1 MTKALDAAVRSLRA
15 LKSWEHASSRG
26 AMQALDWRPCR
37 AVAQKLGYKR
47 HPLTIHV
54 AGSKGKGTVC
64 ALVGAALERAG
75 FRVGVVTSPHAHHF
89 GERLRI
95 GMRPA
100 GDALAPHLQRAV
112 DVILE
117 ARRRN
122 DAVLG
127 AATQFDAFVAA
138 ALKASQKCDAV
149 VVEVG
154 LGGRRD
160 STNFLQ
166 APITALV
173 SVEREHTEVLGD
185 SLRGIAAEKAG
196 ICTKDGVLVLGDLS
210 RAPREKAM
218 EIARKRGATPL
229 ATRPARMIQ
238 GIPAGSLAVAR
249 GVLDAVGG
257 FVDGG
262 LLDDPRVLRTAL
274 KALPAR
280 AESIAGGYVDGA
292 HTAAS
297 VAAFAKSIKR
307 KGRGVVLIIALRADK
322 DVESVAGAV
331 REHLN
336 PERVVCCSCGEG
348 FVDAGALASAFVGA
362 EVASSPAAAFD
373 AVPCGEY
380 VRVALG
386 SFELAAAARAAWLWI
401 M

>member
-1 MTKALDAAVRSLRA
+1 MKALDAAVRSLRA

-26 AMQALDWRPCR
+26 AMQSLDWRPCR
-37 AVAQKLGYKR
+37 AVARALGYKR

-64 ALVGAALERAG
+64 ALVGAALDRAG
-75 FRVGVVTSPHAHHF
+75 YKVGVVTSPHTYHF

-112 DVILE
+112 DVILD

-138 ALKASQKCDAV
+138 ALKAAQKCDAV

-154 LGGRRD
+154 LGGKRD

-210 RAPREKAM
+210 RAPLEKAQ

-229 ATRPARMIQ
+229 APRPARMVQ

-249 GVLDAVGG
+249 GVLDTVGG
-257 FVDGG
+257 FVDGS

-280 AESIAGGYVDGA
+280 AESIRGGFVDGA

-297 VAAFAKSIKR
+297 VAAFAKSVKR
-307 KGRGVVLIIALRADK
+307 KGRGVVLIIALRVDK
-322 DVESVAGAV
+322 DVEDVAGAV
-331 REHLN
+331 REHLD
-336 PERVVCCSCGEG
+336 PTRVVCCSCGEG
-348 FVDAGALASAFVGA
+348 FVDADTLAAAFDG

-373 AVPCGEY
+373 AVPCDASY
-380 VRVALG
+380 VRIALG
-386 SFELAAAARAAWLWI
+386 SFELAAAARAAWSCV
-401 M
+401 

>member
-1 MTKALDAAVRSLRA
+1 MKALDAAVRSLRA

-26 AMQALDWRPCR
+26 AMQSLDWRPCR
-37 AVAQKLGYKR
+37 AVARALGYKR

-75 FRVGVVTSPHAHHF
+75 FRVGVVTSPHTYHF

-117 ARRRN
+117 ARRCN

-138 ALKASQKCDAV
+138 ALKASQSCDAV

-196 ICTKDGVLVLGDLS
+196 ICTKGGVLVLGDLG
-210 RAPREKAM
+210 RVPRENAL

-229 ATRPARMIQ
+229 STKPSRTLQ
-238 GIPAGSLAVAR
+238 GIPAGSLSVAR

-257 FVDGG
+257 FVDGS
-262 LLDDPRVLRTAL
+262 LIDDPQVLRTARA
-274 KALPAR
+274 ALPAR
-280 AESIAGGYVDGA
+280 AERVSGGYVDGA

-307 KGRGVVLIIALRADK
+307 KGRGVVLIIALRSDK
-322 DVESVAGAV
+322 NIEDVARAV

-348 FVDAGALASAFVGA
+348 FVDASKLAAAFDMA
-362 EVASSPAAAFD
+362 EVAPSPAAAFD
-373 AVPCGEY
+373 AVPYSENY

-386 SFELAAAARAAWLWI
+386 SFELSAAARAAWL
-401 M
+401 

>member
-1 MTKALDAAVRSLRA
+1 MTRALDAAVLSLRA

-37 AVAQKLGYKR
+37 AVARALGYKR

-54 AGSKGKGTVC
+54 AGSKGKGTVS

-75 FRVGVVTSPHAHHF
+75 FRVGVVTSPHTYHF

-112 DVILE
+112 DVILD

-154 LGGRRD
+154 LGGKRD

-185 SLRGIAAEKAG
+185 SLRGIAGEKAG
-196 ICTKDGVLVLGDLS
+196 ICTKDGVLVLGDLG
-210 RAPREKAM
+210 RAPREQAL
-218 EIARKRGATPL
+218 EIARKRGATPR
-229 ATRPARMIQ
+229 ATRPTRIIQ
-238 GIPAGSLAVAR
+238 GIPAGSLSVAR

-257 FVDGG
+257 FVDGS
-262 LLDDPRVLRTAL
+262 LLDDPQVLRTARA
-274 KALPAR
+274 ALPAR
-280 AESIAGGYVDGA
+280 AESVEGGYVDGA

-297 VAAFAKSIKR
+297 VAAFAKSVKKR
-307 KGRGVVLIIALRADK
+307 GRGVVLIIALRSDK
-322 DVESVAGAV
+322 DVEEVARAV

-336 PERVVCCSCGEG
+336 PDRVVCCSCGEG
-348 FVDAGALASAFVGA
+348 FVEADALASAFVGA

-386 SFELAAAARAAWLWI
+386 SFELAAAARAAWSCV
-401 M
+401 

>member
-1 MTKALDAAVRSLRA
+1 
-15 LKSWEHASSRG
+15 
-26 AMQALDWRPCR
+26 MQALDWRPCR
-37 AVAQKLGYKR
+37 AVARALGYKR

-75 FRVGVVTSPHAHHF
+75 FRVGVVTSPHTYHF

-117 ARRRN
+117 ARRRE
-122 DAVLG
+122 DAVLA

-138 ALKASQKCDAV
+138 ALKAAQKCDAV

-154 LGGRRD
+154 LGGKRD

-173 SVEREHTEVLGD
+173 SVEREHTEVLGA

-196 ICTKDGVLVLGDLS
+196 ICTKDGVLVLGDLG
-210 RAPREKAM
+210 RAPREKAQ

-229 ATRPARMIQ
+229 APRPARIVQ

-257 FVDGG
+257 FVDGS

-280 AESIAGGYVDGA
+280 AESVEGGYVDGA

-297 VAAFAKSIKR
+297 VAAFAKSVKR
-307 KGRGVVLIIALRADK
+307 KGRGVVLVIALRADK
-322 DVESVAGAV
+322 NVEGVAEAV
-331 REHLN
+331 REHLD
-336 PERVVCCSCGEG
+336 PTRVVCCACGEG
-348 FVDAGALASAFVGA
+348 FVAADTLAAAFDG

-373 AVPCGEY
+373 SVPFNEKY

-386 SFELAAAARAAWLWI
+386 SFELAAAARAAWSCV
-401 M
+401 

>member
-1 MTKALDAAVRSLRA
+1 MKALDAAVRSLRA
-15 LKSWEHASSRG
+15 LKSWEHASSRN
-26 AMQALDWRPCR
+26 AMQSLDWRPCQ

-64 ALVGAALERAG
+64 ALVGAALDRAG
-75 FRVGVVTSPHAHHF
+75 YKVGVVTSPHTYHF

-112 DVILE
+112 DVILD
-117 ARRRN
+117 ARRNN

-138 ALKASQKCDAV
+138 ALKAAQKCDAV

-154 LGGRRD
+154 LGGKRD

-196 ICTKDGVLVLGDLS
+196 ICTKDGVLVLGDLG
-210 RAPREKAM
+210 RAPREKAL
-218 EIARKRGATPL
+218 EIARRRGATPR
-229 ATRPARMIQ
+229 APRPARIVQ

-257 FVDGG
+257 FVDGS

-280 AESIAGGYVDGA
+280 AESIRGGFVDGV

-297 VAAFAKSIKR
+297 VAAFAKSVKR

-322 DVESVAGAV
+322 DVEGVAEAV
-331 REHLN
+331 LQHLN
-336 PERVVCCSCGEG
+336 PERVVCCSCGDG
-348 FVDAGALASAFVGA
+348 FVPADALSKAFVGA
-362 EVASSPAAAFD
+362 EVMSPAAAFD
-373 AVPCGEY
+373 SVPCDASY
-380 VRVALG
+380 VRIALG
-386 SFELAAAARAAWLWI
+386 SFELAAAARAAWSCV
-401 M
+401 

>member
-26 AMQALDWRPCR
+26 AMQSLDWRPCR

-75 FRVGVVTSPHAHHF
+75 FRVGVVTSPHTYHF

-112 DVILE
+112 DVILD
-117 ARRRN
+117 ARRRD

-138 ALKASQKCDAV
+138 ALKAAQKCDAV

-154 LGGRRD
+154 LGGKRD

-210 RAPREKAM
+210 RAPREKAN
-218 EIARKRGATPL
+218 EIARKRGATPR
-229 ATRPARMIQ
+229 APRPARIVQ

-280 AESIAGGYVDGA
+280 AESIRGGYVDGA

-297 VAAFAKSIKR
+297 VAAFAKSVKR
-307 KGRGVVLIIALRADK
+307 KGRGVVLIIALRSDK
-322 DVESVAGAV
+322 DVESVARAV
-331 REHLN
+331 REHLD
-336 PERVVCCSCGEG
+336 PDRVVCCSCGEG
-348 FVDAGALASAFVGA
+348 FVDADALAAVVGG

-373 AVPCGEY
+373 AVPCDASY
-380 VRVALG
+380 VRIALG
-386 SFELAAAARAAWLWI
+386 SFELAAAARAAWSCV
-401 M
+401 

>member
-1 MTKALDAAVRSLRA
+1 MKPLDAAVRSLRA

-26 AMQALDWRPCR
+26 AMQSLDWRPCR
-37 AVAQKLGYKR
+37 AVARALGYKR

-64 ALVGAALERAG
+64 ALVGAALDRAG
-75 FRVGVVTSPHAHHF
+75 YKVGVVTSPHTYHF

-112 DVILE
+112 EVILD
-117 ARRRN
+117 ARRRE
-122 DAVLG
+122 DAVLA

-138 ALKASQKCDAV
+138 ALKAAQKCDAV

-154 LGGRRD
+154 LGGKRD

-210 RAPREKAM
+210 RAPREKAH
-218 EIARKRGATPL
+218 EIARKRGATPR

-238 GIPAGSLAVAR
+238 GIPAGSLAVAVTR
-249 GVLDAVGG
+249 SLCN
-257 FVDGG
+257 
-262 LLDDPRVLRTAL
+262 R
-274 KALPAR
+274 
-280 AESIAGGYVDGA
+280 
-292 HTAAS
+292 
-297 VAAFAKSIKR
+297 
-307 KGRGVVLIIALRADK
+307 
-322 DVESVAGAV
+322 
-331 REHLN
+331 
-336 PERVVCCSCGEG
+336 
-348 FVDAGALASAFVGA
+348 
-362 EVASSPAAAFD
+362 
-373 AVPCGEY
+373 
-380 VRVALG
+380 
-386 SFELAAAARAAWLWI
+386 
-401 M
+401 

>member
-26 AMQALDWRPCR
+26 AMQSLDWRPCR
-37 AVAQKLGYKR
+37 AVAKALGYKR

-112 DVILE
+112 DVILD

-149 VVEVG
+149 VVECG

-160 STNFLQ
+160 STNFL
-166 APITALV
+166 AADVAALT
-173 SVEREHTEVLGD
+173 SVEVEHAEVLGATTYA
-185 SLRGIAAEKAG
+185 IAREKAA
-196 ICTKDGVLVLGDLS
+196 IASPRGVLVVS
-210 RAPREKAM
+210 
-218 EIARKRGATPL
+218 
-229 ATRPARMIQ
+229 
-238 GIPAGSLAVAR
+238 GSLDAAAPGWREQVNDALVLGAGGASRSIVYALLGCGVAN
-249 GVLDAVGG
+249 VHV
-257 FVDGG
+257 VN
-262 LLDDPRVLRTAL
+262 RTA
-274 KALPAR
+274 
-280 AESIAGGYVDGA
+280 
-292 HTAAS
+292 
-297 VAAFAKSIKR
+297 AKS
-307 KGRGVVLIIALRADK
+307 
-322 DVESVAGAV
+322 DVGEKC
-331 REHLN
+331 
-336 PERVVCCSCGEG
+336 ERVH
-348 FVDAGALASAFVGA
+348 
-362 EVASSPAAAFD
+362 
-373 AVPCGEY
+373 AV
-380 VRVALG
+380 
-386 SFELAAAARAAWLWI
+386 AAARRIIDRHFTVDDFVPNADCLPELFPL
-401 M
+401 

>member
-1 MTKALDAAVRSLRA
+1 MTKALDAAVRSLKA

-47 HPLTIHV
+47 HPLTVHV

-100 GDALAPHLQRAV
+100 GAALAPHLQRAV
-112 DVILE
+112 DVILD
-117 ARRRN
+117 ARRNN

-138 ALKASQKCDAV
+138 ALKASQRCDAV

-154 LGGRRD
+154 LGGLRD

-166 APITALV
+166 APIAALV

-196 ICTKDGVLVLGDLS
+196 ICTKDGVLVLGNLG
-210 RAPREKAM
+210 RAPREKAL
-218 EIARKRGATPL
+218 EIARKRGATPR
-229 ATRPARMIQ
+229 ATRPARIVQ
-238 GIPAGSLAVAR
+238 GIPAGSLSVAR

-257 FVDGG
+257 FVDGS

-280 AESIAGGYVDGA
+280 AESIEGGYVDGA

-297 VAAFAKSIKR
+297 VAAFAKSVKR
-307 KGRGVVLIIALRADK
+307 RGRPIVLVLALRSDK
-322 DVESVAGAV
+322 DVEGVAEAV

-336 PERVVCCSCGEG
+336 PARVVCCSCGEG
-348 FVDAGALASAFVGA
+348 FVDASKLATAFGGEA
-362 EVASSPAAAFD
+362 ASSPAAAFD

-386 SFELAAAARAAWLWI
+386 SFELAKAAREAWCV
-401 M
+401 